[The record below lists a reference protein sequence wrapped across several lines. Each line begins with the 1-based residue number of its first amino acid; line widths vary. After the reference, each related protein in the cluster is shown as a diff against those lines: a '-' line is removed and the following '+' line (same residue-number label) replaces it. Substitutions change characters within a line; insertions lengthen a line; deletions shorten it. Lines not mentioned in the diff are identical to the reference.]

1 MRPSP
6 IRRPDGPRRRQ
17 PLVGPA
23 LPAPCQSR
31 SGRTRARRCHGVVV
45 AARNHHGGH
54 RDRFAL
60 ARRAQHPHVE
70 RAGNLARPQGA
81 HGRTAPKAPG
91 GNAARCQPGQHVIAS
106 APEDLLRREPQSPLR
121 GRVPGHDCLVERHG
135 VDAELGRFEQL
146 EHVTGS
152 HKLNCLKPLAGEAAR
167 RTTLSASC
175 NDSRS
180 PLCGGHHSRPVD
192 TPCLGRCDAGPFRCR
207 TPISVSRRSCL
218 TGSMYN
224 RNVSDTLRACLAAA
238 VSPLTT
244 GWRPA

>member
-1 MRPSP
+1 MIRDDVSPSS
-6 IRRPDGPRRRQ
+6 GQ
-17 PLVGPA
+17 PFAHRVSRA
-23 LPAPCQSR
+23 LGGLAL
-31 SGRTRARRCHGVVV
+31 GAVMEHMYEYGGVVV
-45 AARNHHGGH
+45 AVRNHHGSH

-106 APEDLLRREPQSPLR
+106 APEDLVRREPQSPLR

-192 TPCLGRCDAGPFRCR
+192 TPCLGRCDARPFRCR
-207 TPISVSRRSCL
+207 PPISVSRRSCL
-218 TGSMYN
+218 TCS
-224 RNVSDTLRACLAAA
+224 CI
-238 VSPLTT
+238 T
-244 GWRPA
+244 GTCQIRFAHAWSQSSHR